1 MLSTPPAFIL
11 SQDQTLIKYVLL
23 HKTLKSYFVTPRC
36 FLKHQVC
43 LVSLKLTSFNSFLIL
58 CLRIHSIAWMM
69 FTKDVYLILMNSVL
83 ISKFQKRIFKVVFLF
98 SYQSSLLSNSVF
110 IYVWEAFVSLI
121 SRGDL
126 IIIAPTRYYV
136 NNFFHFFW
144 IFFNFFENPLKYGI
158 SKHYKYRFWQLLDDI
173 HL

>member
-1 MLSTPPAFIL
+1 MHVLSTPPAFIL

-23 HKTLKSYFVTPRC
+23 RKTLKSYFVTPRC

-69 FTKDVYLILMNSVL
+69 FTKDVYLIPMNYCTHL
-83 ISKFQKRIFKVVFLF
+83 EILKRIFKVVFLF
-98 SYQSSLLSNSVF
+98 SYQSSLFSNPVF
-110 IYVWEAFVSLI
+110 ICAWEAFVSLI

-126 IIIAPTRYYV
+126 IIISPPLTYV
-136 NNFFHFFW
+136 N
-144 IFFNFFENPLKYGI
+144 IFFQLFLIFFAKSMI
-158 SKHYKYRFWQLLDDI
+158 SIRKALYLLDLY
-173 HL
+173 H